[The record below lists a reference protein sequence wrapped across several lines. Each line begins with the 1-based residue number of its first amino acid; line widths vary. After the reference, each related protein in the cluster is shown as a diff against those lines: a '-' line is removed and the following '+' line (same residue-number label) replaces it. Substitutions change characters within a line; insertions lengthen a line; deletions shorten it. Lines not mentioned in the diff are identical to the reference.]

1 MKEFEDQ
8 LRAALRPVDPPA
20 GFSERVAGRMSASA
34 RSGSV
39 RAPRP
44 LPWAA
49 IAAGLALIFGG
60 LEYRHY
66 QRGVEARENLIQAL
80 QITAS
85 AVEFTQQSLRTYHQE
100 TP

>member
-1 MKEFEDQ
+1 MMEFEDQ
-8 LRAALRPVDPPA
+8 LRAALRPVSPPA
-20 GFSERVAGRMSASA
+20 GFDQRLAARIALEGRRDST
-34 RSGSV
+34 RLH
-39 RAPRP
+39 RAQ
-44 LPWAA
+44 WAA
-49 IAAGLALIFGG
+49 VAAGLALIFGG

-80 QITAS
+80 QLTAS

>member
-1 MKEFEDQ
+1 VNDFEDQ
-8 LRAALRPVDPPA
+8 LRAALRPVEAPPA
-20 GFSERVAGRMSASA
+20 FAGRLAQRVHTA
-34 RSGSV
+34 ET
-39 RAPRP
+39 APRRRNAHAI
-44 LPWAA
+44 PWAA
-49 IAAGLALIFGG
+49 VAAGLALIFGG

-85 AVEFTQQSLRTYHQE
+85 AVEFTKQSLKTYQE

>member
-8 LRAALRPVDPPA
+8 LRVALRPVDPPA
-20 GFSERVAGRMSASA
+20 GFGERVAA
-34 RSGSV
+34 RITEHTD
-39 RAPRP
+39 RARAQRP
-44 LPWAA
+44 APWAA

-66 QRGVEARENLIQAL
+66 QRGIDARENLIQAL